1 MFRVSPDSAFARRV
15 YALVRSIPTGRVAT
29 YGDIAV
35 MAGHRGAARAVGNV
49 MRGCEDRTV
58 PCHRVIG
65 ANGALGGW
73 GSWPELKR
81 QLLVAEGIVIRGKRV
96 KDFAAIRWT
105 GLRTGGRARARARAV
120 RAARPRRSAVGTS
133 K

>member
-1 MFRVSPDSAFARRV
+1 MFTVSPDSAFARRV
-15 YALVRSIPTGRVAT
+15 YALVRSIPPGRVAT

-35 MAGHRGAARAVGNV
+35 LAGHRGAARAVGNV
-49 MRGCEDRTV
+49 MRGCHDKSV

-73 GSWPELKR
+73 GVWPEMKR
-81 QLLVAEGIVIRGKRV
+81 QLLAAEGIVIRGKRV
-96 KDFAAIRWT
+96 KDFTTIRWN
-105 GLRTGGRARARARAV
+105 GVPASSRAI
-120 RAARPRRSAVGTS
+120 RPRRSPLGTS

>member
-1 MFRVSPDSAFARRV
+1 MFTVSPNSAFARRV
-15 YALVRSIPTGRVAT
+15 YALVRSIPAGRVAT

-58 PCHRVIG
+58 PCHRVIA

-81 QLLVAEGIVIRGKRV
+81 QLLVAEGVVVRGKRV
-96 KDFAAIRWT
+96 KNFADVRWT
-105 GLRTGGRARARARAV
+105 GVRTRRPAR
-120 RAARPRRSAVGTS
+120 RPRRRATGTS
-133 K
+133 L

>member
-1 MFRVSPDSAFARRV
+1 MFTVSPTSAFARRV
-15 YALVRSIPTGRVAT
+15 YALVRSIPAGRVAT
-29 YGDIAV
+29 YGDIAT

-49 MRGCEDRTV
+49 MRGCNDRTV

-81 QLLVAEGIVIRGKRV
+81 QLLVAEGIVVRGKRV
-96 KDFAAIRWT
+96 KNFADLRWT
-105 GLRTGGRARARARAV
+105 GLRTRAKATRTKRI
-120 RAARPRRSAVGTS
+120 ARPRRRAVGTS
-133 K
+133 L